1 MYVKQKKIVLI
12 SFENACD
19 DDDEIRKLLSK

>member
-1 MYVKQKKIVLI
+1 MHIKQKKFVLI

-19 DDDEIRKLLSK
+19 DDDEIRKSLLK